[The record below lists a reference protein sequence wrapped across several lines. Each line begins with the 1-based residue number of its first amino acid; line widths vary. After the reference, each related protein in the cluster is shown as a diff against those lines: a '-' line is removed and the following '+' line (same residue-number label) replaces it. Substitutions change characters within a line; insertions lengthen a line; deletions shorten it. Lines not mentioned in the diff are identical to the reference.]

1 MRDPFKA
8 SLCAALLVPFALS
21 ACAQFQSNPDAGDPE
36 NDTMTQ
42 RPVADVVQ
50 CLEQEAQKHDT
61 KVSTSPIPQGTMLDF
76 GDSNIV
82 KVRTD
87 NGGTTY
93 RYYAGTRHLSNMW
106 IEAASKT
113 CAPQ

>member
-1 MRDPFKA
+1 MRNPLQA
-8 SLCAALLVPFALS
+8 SLSVVVIACALS

-36 NDTMTQ
+36 NDTITQ

-50 CLEQEAQKHDT
+50 CLEQEARKHDT
-61 KVSTSPIPQGTMLDF
+61 HFTTSPIPQGTMLDF

-87 NGGTTY
+87 TGGTTY
-93 RYYAGTRHLSNMW
+93 RFYAGKRHMSNMW

-113 CAPQ
+113 CAP